1 MDKKGD
7 IVELVEKL
15 KKVGFSDSMALVYI
29 ELLKNPGYN
38 GTQIFKELDL
48 PRSSVYKA
56 LEDLLELEYIT
67 LIPSSENL
75 KNYVPKD
82 PKILT
87 KEIKIVYENV
97 LQTLGLELEMIY
109 RPQEFN
115 EVYNISGLNN
125 FYYKLNE
132 MMEKATKKIVVS
144 GKIDNSKIQAKT
156 ELEIISKNILD
167 ENEVYI
173 LIDDSEIL
181 VARLNDNYAVGI
193 YTKNSIII
201 KKYEKEN

>member
-1 MDKKGD
+1 M
-7 IVELVEKL
+7 ELVEKL